1 MHARHRESSRLSPLH
16 AAFAAALLVACS
28 QAKDN
33 TFTPTGSG
41 SGQGG
46 SSTGSGAGGD
56 TGTTTGNLG
65 GTLNINPDL
74 TGAGGSAMPSG
85 PCKDLSCQQTTC
97 SEGACKEMPCLAGQS
112 TQVTGTVL
120 DPAGKIPLYN
130 VIVYVPNAPLDPI
143 MDGATCDKCG
153 NISGSPIATALTDI
167 KGQFVLNNVPV
178 GSDIPLV
185 VQIGKWRRELKVPT
199 VTRCAPTPIADTN
212 LTRLPRNQ
220 TEGHIPK
227 MALTTGGLDP
237 LECLLRKIGIQ
248 DSEFTPE
255 TGQGRVNYYAGAG
268 GTSAYAPALNG
279 GIAFSN
285 VQPFW
290 NTVDSLKRYDLVLM
304 ACDGQENPGDKS
316 QAARDAVQA
325 YSELG
330 GRLFMSHWNNYW
342 LEHGTAPLPTVA
354 TWNHQPDLANP
365 FTALLDTS
373 FPKGM
378 AFADWLLFVKGS
390 MVRGQLVIR
399 EAQHTIDAV
408 NANVAQRWIYGDTPQ
423 SVQYLTLNTP
433 MTAKPEDQCGRIVL
447 SDIHV
452 SSGDNVNTPFPNGC
466 MTMDLSP
473 QELALEFMLFD
484 LASCVKPDDQPPEP
498 PVIN

>member
-1 MHARHRESSRLSPLH
+1 MLARHRESSRLSPLQ
-16 AAFAAALLVACS
+16 AALVAALFFACS

-33 TFTPTGSG
+33 TFTPATGSG
-41 SGQGG
+41 AGG
-46 SSTGSGAGGD
+46 SSAGSSGAGGD
-56 TGTTTGNLG
+56 TGTTTGGLA
-65 GTLNINPDL
+65 GTLNINPNL
-74 TGAGGSAMPSG
+74 TGAGGSGMPSG
-85 PCKDLSCQQTTC
+85 PCKNLSCQQTTC
-97 SEGACKEMPCLAGQS
+97 SDGACKEMACPAGQS

-143 MDGATCDKCG
+143 TDGVTCDKCG
-153 NISGSPIATALTDI
+153 NISGSPIATTLTDV

-199 VTRCAPTPIADTN
+199 VPRCAVTPIADTN

-220 TEGHIPK
+220 MEGHIPK

-237 LECLLRKIGIQ
+237 LECLLRKIGIE

-255 TGQGRVNYYAGAG
+255 AGQGRVNYYAGYK
-268 GTSAYAPALNG
+268 GTAAYAPTLNG
-279 GIAFSN
+279 GMPFSN

-304 ACDGQENPGDKS
+304 ACDGEENPQDKS
-316 QAARDAVQA
+316 QAARDAVKA

-330 GRLFMSHWNNYW
+330 GRLFMSHWNNFW
-342 LEHGTAPLPTVA
+342 LEHGAAPLPTVA

-365 FTALLDTS
+365 FTALLDTT

-378 AFADWLLFVKGS
+378 AFADWLLNVKGS

-408 NANVAQRWIYGDTPQ
+408 NANLAQRWIYGDTPQ

-433 MTAKPEDQCGRIVL
+433 VTAKPEDQCGRIVL

-452 SSGDNVNTPFPNGC
+452 SSGDTVNTPFPNGC
-466 MTMDLSP
+466 MTKDLSP

-498 PVIN
+498 PIIN